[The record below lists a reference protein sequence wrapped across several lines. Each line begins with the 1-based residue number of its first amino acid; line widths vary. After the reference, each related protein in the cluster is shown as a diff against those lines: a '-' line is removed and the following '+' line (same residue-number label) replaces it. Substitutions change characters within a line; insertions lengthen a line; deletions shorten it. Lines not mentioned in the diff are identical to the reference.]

1 MTPETS
7 ANALSVITP
16 DNPAYEAARRVW
28 NGAVDHH
35 PALLVRPRNVQE
47 VVEAL
52 ALASRSN
59 LPVAVRGGGYDWAG
73 RSVRDGALIIDLAG
87 MAQVEVDP
95 AARTA
100 PVGGGATGAQ
110 VMAAC
115 SAHGLV
121 PVTGS
126 VGGVG
131 FAGFMLGGGYGPL
144 TPGLGLGLDTLLA
157 AQMVLADGTVV
168 RIDAQ
173 SEPDLFWAIRGG
185 GGNFGVVTSL
195 TVRLHPVSEVR
206 AGKALYPWQGA
217 AETIR
222 AWSERMAEAPDALA
236 ATLALIA
243 TPDGKPA
250 VALAPCWQGSPNEGE
265 AVISHL
271 LGLGTP
277 IMAKVEPMPPAA
289 VFSLFEPN
297 AVPGRRYAQ
306 QTRWLASLTQGAV
319 SALIA
324 AAEART
330 SPLSIIAL
338 QSFHGTPTRVPP
350 DATAFAT
357 RQRHFLVVIVAAW
370 EEASPEADA
379 RHADWARDTSAA
391 LEPFALPGGYAN
403 LLGPNET
410 GQLANVYGA
419 NLDRLRAIKRRV
431 DPTGRFTASGPIG

>member
-1 MTPETS
+1 MSLQTS
-7 ANALSVITP
+7 ASELSVITP
-16 DNPAYEAARRVW
+16 QDPAYEEARHIW
-28 NGAVDHH
+28 NGAVDHR
-35 PALLVRPRNVQE
+35 PALIVRPRNVQE

-52 ALASRSN
+52 ALATRRQ
-59 LPVAVRGGGYDWAG
+59 LPVAVRAGGYDWAG
-73 RSVRDGALIIDLAG
+73 RSVRDSAFIIDLTG

-100 PVGGGATGAQ
+100 RVGGGATGAQ

-115 SAHGLV
+115 SAHGLA

-126 VGGVG
+126 IGGVG
-131 FAGFMLGGGYGPL
+131 FAGFTLGGGYGPL

-157 AQMVLADGTVV
+157 AELVLADGAVV
-168 RIDAQ
+168 RIDAHT
-173 SEPDLFWAIRGG
+173 EPDLFWAIRGG
-185 GGNFGVVTSL
+185 GGNFGIVTSL

-217 AETIR
+217 AETIA
-222 AWSERMAEAPDALA
+222 AWGERMADAPDALA

-250 VALAPCWQGSPNEGE
+250 IALAPCWQGSPNEGE
-265 AVISHL
+265 AAISRL

-289 VFSLFEPN
+289 LFSLFEAN
-297 AVPGRRYAQ
+297 VIPGRRYAQ
-306 QTRWLASLTQGAV
+306 QTRWLPALTQGAV

-330 SPLSIIAL
+330 SPLSAIAL
-338 QSFHGTPTRVPP
+338 QSFHGTPTRVAPE
-350 DATAFAT
+350 ATAFAT
-357 RQRHFLVVIVAAW
+357 RQRHFLVSIVAAW
-370 EEASPEADA
+370 EEDSREADA
-379 RHADWARDTSAA
+379 RHACWARDTSAA

-410 GQLANVYGA
+410 AQLANAYGA

-431 DPTGRFTASGPIG
+431 DPNSHFTASGPIS